1 MLTAK
6 DSRCH
11 FCYLTKSQPMGEKD
25 EAENYIIKQPDEP
38 FTLQLFDDSIYIKYC
53 PECGRKLE
61 LYNDPKDQKS
71 KQALIDYLVEHDD
84 ERLFQAIRNFI
95 ALELNKECTHL
106 IVHNEFNGKDE
117 DTFEW
122 EGDAIL
128 ETNKWNGAK
137 EKLK

>member
-1 MLTAK
+1 MPFLLFNKITTNGQK
-6 DSRCH
+6 D
-11 FCYLTKSQPMGEKD
+11 D
-25 EAENYIIKQPDEP
+25 EENYIIKQPDEP
-38 FTLQLFDDSIYIKYC
+38 FTLQLFSESIYIKYC

-61 LYNDPKDQKS
+61 LYNDPRDQKS
-71 KQALIDYLVEHDD
+71 KQALIDYLIEHDD

-106 IVHNEFNGKDE
+106 IVHNEFNNKDE

-128 ETNKWNGAK
+128 ETKKWNDVK